1 MGRGA
6 VWTQLVAFDRKTVL
20 FMLPV
25 HVKSNTLRASP
36 PEVLFDDVFALQQE
50 IDRREVLDQK
60 LREAEERYR
69 IIFEQAMDAIILV
82 DPATATFLQFNS
94 QACRQ
99 LGYTPEEFAHLSL
112 FDIDAQENAA
122 QLTAH
127 IGQILSTG
135 AKTFET
141 LHRAHS
147 GELRNILV
155 SARPILLSGVKLLL
169 VIFHDY
175 TERKQME
182 NELRAAV
189 IHLEKHSQA
198 KSEFVANVS
207 HELRTPI
214 TSMMYGVRN
223 LLKGVAGPLPEHA
236 VRYLKIFD
244 TECQRLVATI
254 NDILDLGKIDN
265 QALQLSPITAPV
277 RHLISRCLD
286 TFHPQVEASRI
297 SFALTVAPSCLF
309 IRCDAGMIQR
319 VLHNIVGNAVKFTPP
334 DGRIQVTV
342 TPDPG
347 LDQFARITVSDT
359 GIGIPP
365 EAMAHIT
372 ERYFKA
378 NHQASGSGL
387 GLAIS
392 KEIIQLHGGQLTMV
406 SPPPDQDHGTAT
418 SISLPLST
426 PPTLLVVDNDIAIQA
441 LLKKHLS
448 RQGYQ
453 VISTQSGQE
462 AILMAEA
469 YRPSL
474 ILLDLIMDD
483 IHGTTVILALKSS
496 HSIPYIPIIA
506 VTGATLDEA
515 TTDILTRFAIP
526 TIAKP
531 WNIGELL
538 DTIETALL
546 GLNAFKATHHKEPP
560 P

>member
-1 MGRGA
+1 MMP
-6 VWTQLVAFDRKTVL
+6 VL
-20 FMLPV
+20 A
-25 HVKSNTLRASP
+25 KSDALRELH
-36 PEVLFDDVFALQQE
+36 PEELFDAISALQQE
-50 IDRREVLDQK
+50 IDRREILDQQ

-82 DPATATFLQFNS
+82 DPAKATFLQFNS

-99 LGYTPEEFAHLSL
+99 LGYTPEEFGRLSL
-112 FDIDAQENAA
+112 FDIDVQESRD

-127 IGQILSTG
+127 IGRILATG
-135 AKTFET
+135 ADTFET
-141 LHRAHS
+141 VHKAKS

-155 SARPILLSGVKLLL
+155 STRPILLSGIKLLL

-189 IHLEKHSQA
+189 IHLEKNSQA

-223 LLKGVAGPLPEHA
+223 LLKGFAGPLPDHA
-236 VRYLKIFD
+236 VRYLKLFD

-254 NDILDLGKIDN
+254 NDILDLSKIDN

-286 TFHPQVEASRI
+286 TFRPQTEASQI
-297 SFALTVAPSCLF
+297 SIKLTLAPSCLF
-309 IRCDAGMIQR
+309 VHCDTGMIQR
-319 VLHNIVGNAVKFTPP
+319 VLHNIVGNAVKFTSH
-334 DGRIQVTV
+334 GGQIQVTV
-342 TPDPG
+342 APDPE
-347 LDQFARITVSDT
+347 LANFARITVSDN

-365 EAMAHIT
+365 EAMARIT

-378 NHQASGSGL
+378 NSQASGSGL

-392 KEIIQLHGGQLTMV
+392 KEIIRLHGGNLTIT
-406 SPPPDQDHGTAT
+406 SPPPGQTHGTA
-418 SISLPLST
+418 IALSLPLT
-426 PPTLLVVDNDIAIQA
+426 EPPAILIADSDIAIQA
-441 LLKKHLS
+441 LLKQHLTS
-448 RQGYQ
+448 QGYR
-453 VISTQSGQE
+453 VISAQSGQE

-469 YRPSL
+469 HHPAL
-474 ILLDLIMDD
+474 ILIDLIMED
-483 IHGTTVILALKSS
+483 IHGTTVILTLKSS
-496 HSIPYIPIIA
+496 HTIPYMPIIA
-506 VTGATLDEA
+506 VTAATLDEA

-526 TIAKP
+526 TVAKP
-531 WNIGELL
+531 WNVGELM

-546 GLNAFKATHHKEPP
+546 GLTAFQAIRHKEPP
-560 P
+560 L